1 MLEGITVLNQT
12 PVMEGIISGWIMLTL
27 LIGGLGL
34 FVTCLICDSNHIRV
48 GTIICGVL
56 CVLCLVAF
64 FILALW
70 WPTEP
75 SGRYRYECT
84 IDESVSMTE
93 VYERYE
99 VIEQRGD
106 IWVLEDRE

>member
-12 PVMEGIISGWIMLTL
+12 EIMDDVQWLVIIITIASAIVALIVGCWLNSLGAAMATWVSSFVLGI
-27 LIGGLGL
+27 LI
-34 FVTCLICDSNHIRV
+34 FQPI
-48 GTIICGVL
+48 
-56 CVLCLVAF
+56 
-64 FILALW
+64 
-70 WPTEP
+70 EP

-99 VIEQRGD
+99 IVEHRGD
-106 IWVLEDRE
+106 IWVLEDKE